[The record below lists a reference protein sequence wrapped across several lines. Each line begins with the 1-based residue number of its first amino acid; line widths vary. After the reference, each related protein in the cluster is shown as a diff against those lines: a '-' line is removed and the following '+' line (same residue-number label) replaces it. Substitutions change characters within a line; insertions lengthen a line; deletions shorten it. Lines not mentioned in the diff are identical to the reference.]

1 MSPPARPPSSPAN
14 ASPAAADASVPEA
27 RPAAPTARAIVR
39 LAVPALVVL
48 AAEPLYVLVDTAVVG
63 HLGRVPLAAVAVSG
77 TVMSMAAW
85 LGTLMAYGTTG
96 RAARRFGAGDRASA
110 VVEGVQTSWLALTIG
125 VLLALFAQAGAGP
138 LARALAGDAA
148 TADAAA
154 GWLRIAALGAPGLL
168 LAAAGNGWMRGVQD
182 TRRPLLFVLGANV
195 LSAILCP
202 LLVFPAGWGLSGS
215 AVANVVAQTVAG
227 GCFLAAL
234 VSETRDLR
242 PRPRIILDQVKL
254 GRDLLIR
261 GAAFQACFLS
271 ATAVA
276 SRFGVASVGAH
287 QIVLQLW
294 FFSALVLDA
303 VAIAAQSLVGAALGG
318 GDAPA
323 ARDVANRVTI
333 AGGVAGIGFA
343 VLTASGAG
351 VVPGWFTPDAAVH
364 EQAAV
369 IWPWF
374 VGMMPFAGVVFALDG
389 VLIGAGDV
397 RYLRNLTLASAL
409 LGFLPTIWLA
419 YGLDLGL
426 AGVWAGLAL
435 FILIRFVT
443 TVWRWRSGRWAVLGA
458 TRTA

>member
-1 MSPPARPPSSPAN
+1 
-14 ASPAAADASVPEA
+14 
-27 RPAAPTARAIVR
+27 
-39 LAVPALVVL
+39 
-48 AAEPLYVLVDTAVVG
+48 
-63 HLGRVPLAAVAVSG
+63 
-77 TVMSMAAW
+77 
-85 LGTLMAYGTTG
+85 
-96 RAARRFGAGDRASA
+96 
-110 VVEGVQTSWLALTIG
+110 
-125 VLLALFAQAGAGP
+125 
-138 LARALAGDAA
+138 
-148 TADAAA
+148 
-154 GWLRIAALGAPGLL
+154 
-168 LAAAGNGWMRGVQD
+168 
-182 TRRPLLFVLGANV
+182 
-195 LSAILCP
+195 
-202 LLVFPAGWGLSGS
+202 
-215 AVANVVAQTVAG
+215 VVAQTVAG

-333 AGGVAGIGFA
+333 AGGIAGIGFG
-343 VLTASGAG
+343 VLTAAGAG